1 MKKLLTLS
9 LAILAFQMV
18 QAQDSE
24 TKPKTP
30 IGGRPN
36 IPADLNFEFGFN
48 QLTNRPEDLSIDF
61 IGSRTFNASIQY
73 PINIFG
79 KGSGFTINPGFG
91 VGSDKLKFDGAKNL
105 TLNPLLGAES
115 SRLQE
120 VSAMYGPNIRLIANN
135 FSANYLEIPL
145 DIRYHLNKKN
155 YSKSFRFSVG
165 GKVGFLYE
173 AHTKIKYEN
182 ATYGKR
188 KVKDTQNY
196 GLEKIRYAITV
207 KAGSPGFYV
216 WGNFFLNDMWQ
227 AGRGPF
233 GTDASQINFGLA
245 VTVF

>member
-1 MKKLLTLS
+1 MKKLFTLS
-9 LAILAFQMV
+9 LAILAFQFV

-36 IPADLNFEFGFN
+36 IPSDLNFEFGFN
-48 QLTNRPEDLSIDF
+48 QLNNRPADLGIDF
-61 IGSRTFNASIQY
+61 IGSRSFNASYQF
-73 PINIFG
+73 PIPVFG
-79 KGSGFTINPGFG
+79 KGSGLTLNPGFG
-91 VGSDKLKFDGAKNL
+91 VGSDKLEFKDGQNL
-105 TLNPLLGAES
+105 FINPTLGAES
-115 SRLQE
+115 SLLRE
-120 VSAMYGPNIRLIANN
+120 VTDVYGDNINILANN

-145 DIRYHLNKKN
+145 DLRYHLNKNN
-155 YSKSFRFSVG
+155 YSKSFRVSIG

-173 AHTKIKYEN
+173 AHTKIKYES
-182 ATYGKR
+182 AAFDKR
-188 KVKDTQNY
+188 KVKDSQNY
-196 GLEKIRYAITV
+196 GLEKIRYAISV

-233 GTDASQINFGLA
+233 ATEASQINFGLA